1 MNLQSEEGEKR
12 KSKSRPQKL
21 SYSSVYDQYAPE
33 IINRG
38 SQLGFQSAVY
48 KSITHD
54 SEHAAQF
61 ANNKPEFTSIERNQ
75 GYNSETNEK
84 EK

>member
-1 MNLQSEEGEKR
+1 MNLQSEEDGKR
-12 KSKSRPQKL
+12 KNKSRTKKL
-21 SYSSVYDQYAPE
+21 SYSVYDQYAPE

-38 SQLGFQSAVY
+38 SQLGFQSAAY

-61 ANNKPEFTSIERNQ
+61 ANTRPELALIEREI